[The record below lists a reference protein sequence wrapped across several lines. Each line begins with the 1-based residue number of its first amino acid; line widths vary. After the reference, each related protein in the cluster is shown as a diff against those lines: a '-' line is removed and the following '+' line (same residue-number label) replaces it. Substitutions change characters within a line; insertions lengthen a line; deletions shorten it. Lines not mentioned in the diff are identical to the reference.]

1 LVRRGSSSTSGRPIP
16 TTSNDNNKMP
26 DDKPPKR
33 KPGPQPWRQSYAM
46 IGFQLTPKLHQAM
59 KIQAAERGLNLE
71 DVYRE
76 AAESFLARR
85 EAGEE
90 VVYLA
95 TPLAHAATRT
105 TVLMASE
112 LQARVRAVAKSDHQA
127 LANLFET
134 AVRFYL
140 RALDH
145 PGV

>member
-1 LVRRGSSSTSGRPIP
+1 LVRRGLSSTSGRLIP
-16 TTSNDNNKMP
+16 TTDNDNNKMP

-33 KPGPQPWRQSYAM
+33 KPGPQPWRKFYTM
-46 IGFQLTPKLHQAM
+46 ISFHLTPALHEAM
-59 KIQAAERGLNLE
+59 KALAAERRLNLE

-85 EAGEE
+85 EAGE
-90 VVYLA
+90 VIYLA
-95 TPLAHAATRT
+95 APLIHGATRT
-105 TVLMASE
+105 SVLMADE
-112 LQARVRAVAKSDHQA
+112 LRTRIRAVAKGDHQA
-127 LANLFET
+127 LANVFET